1 MTTQPSGGMAR
12 WLKAL
17 AILAALM
24 VVVPLVSRFY

>member
-1 MTTQPSGGMAR
+1 MAR

-24 VVVPLVSRFY
+24 VVVPLISRFY